1 MRERE
6 RKREIDC
13 VRKYREKIVKERERE
28 FFLIVLENRERE
40 RARESGRVADKI
52 NYSFR
57 TN

>member
-40 RARESGRVADKI
+40 REREREWESSRQNKL
-52 NYSFR
+52 FL
-57 TN
+57 